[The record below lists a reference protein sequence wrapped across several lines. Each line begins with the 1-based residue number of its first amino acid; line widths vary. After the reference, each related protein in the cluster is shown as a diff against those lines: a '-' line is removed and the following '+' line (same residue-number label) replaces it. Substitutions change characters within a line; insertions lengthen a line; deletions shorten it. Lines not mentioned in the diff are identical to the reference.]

1 MTHQVI
7 NPLSQTF
14 TWKKLIKFALPNIA
28 MLIFISLYSVVD
40 GFFVARFVN
49 DIAIGSLNIVFP
61 LQSLEMALAFMLATG
76 ASAIV
81 AKQMGEHKPDEACQN
96 FTLITGIAVLLSLF
110 FAIFG
115 NLFIEDIM
123 RWLGASEL
131 QLEQCCDY
139 GFIILL
145 FAPAYFLQHL
155 FQVFFVTAGRPGLGL
170 IVTLAA
176 GLTNM
181 LLDYLFMGIWDL
193 GIKGAAW
200 ATISGYMIVAIT
212 GLIFF
217 TQNKKGT
224 LYIKK
229 PVWRSPIVLK
239 SCTNGASEM
248 VSNLAVAITT
258 FLFNYVFMKF
268 FAEAGVSAISIVL
281 YLQFIFTAIFF
292 GFSGGVAPIIS
303 YKFGN
308 KNNFELKGVI
318 QKSLIFIVTTSAA
331 MFILSHVFID
341 DMLTWFV
348 DPDTPVYQISI
359 DGFPKFAFS
368 FLFMG
373 ISIFASAMFTAL
385 SDGKTSAI
393 ISFGRTFV
401 FLAPAILLLPLV
413 LEADGAWLAV
423 SVAELLGAVVSIF
436 YLIKYHIRFN
446 KMLHK

>member
-1 MTHQVI
+1 MAESVI

-14 TWKKLIKFALPNIA
+14 TWTKLIKFALPNIA

-49 DIAIGSLNIVFP
+49 DVAIGSLNIVFP

-81 AKQMGEHKPDEACQN
+81 AKQMGEHKNEEACQN
-96 FTLITGIAVLLSLF
+96 FTLIIGISVLLSLL
-110 FAIFG
+110 FAVFG
-115 NLFIEDIM
+115 NIFIQNIM
-123 RWLGASEL
+123 HWLGASDL

-139 GFIILL
+139 GFIILC

-170 IVTLAA
+170 AVTLAA
-176 GLTNM
+176 GLANM
-181 LLDYLFMGIWDL
+181 ILDYILMGIFDM

-200 ATISGYMIVAIT
+200 ATVCGYMIVAVT

-217 TQNKKGT
+217 TQNTKGT
-224 LYIKK
+224 LFFKK
-229 PVWRSPIVLK
+229 PAWRAPILFK

-248 VSNLAVAITT
+248 VSNLAVAVTT
-258 FLFNYVFMKF
+258 FLFNYIFMKF

-308 KNNFELKGVI
+308 KNNIELRDVI
-318 QKSLIFIVTTSAA
+318 HKSLIFISITSVV
-331 MFILSHVFID
+331 MFGLSHVFID
-341 DMLTWFV
+341 EMLAWFV
-348 DPDTPVYQISI
+348 DPGTPVYQISI
-359 DGFPKFAFS
+359 DGFPMFAPS

-401 FLAPAILLLPLV
+401 FLAPAILLLPLMF
-413 LEADGAWLAV
+413 EADGAWLAV
-423 SVAELLGAVVSIF
+423 SVAELLGAVVAIL
-436 YLIKYHIRFN
+436 YLIKYRIRV
-446 KMLHK
+446 